1 MRGYGSAVGVL
12 VVSWA
17 WVNRIKYWWYGGR
30 PSLPSISDEVWAHQ
44 VAAIPIL
51 HGLDLNEQSRLIQ
64 LARQFMRS
72 KVITPIGVRPTSA
85 QLAWMALQACLPILN
100 LGLDWYRNFYEII
113 LLPRAVERT
122 EPITLADGIVGTDL
136 SLHQGEAWEQGPVVL
151 VWPEV
156 LHDGQWDGY
165 HLLIHELVH
174 KLDMLAG
181 GVANGMPPAQ
191 RQVPI
196 ERWQRTLEHTYSQWL
211 AQEAS
216 GEGAGLLD
224 EQAVEGLDEFLAIVC
239 EQFFTR
245 PQALRTA
252 YPELYRLLQA
262 WFHQDPA
269 NRQERGRMERP
280 D

>member
-1 MRGYGSAVGVL
+1 MVLGVL
-12 VVSWA
+12 YEVFAVSWA
-17 WVNRIKYWWYGGR
+17 WAQRVRRWWSRGR
-30 PSLPSISDEVWAHQ
+30 PSLPMISDEVWARQ
-44 VAAIPIL
+44 IEAIPIL
-51 HGLDLNEQSRLIQ
+51 HGLNQNEQSHLIQ
-64 LARQFMRS
+64 LAQQFIRS

-85 QLAWMALQACLPILN
+85 QLAWMALQACLPILY

-113 LLPRAVERT
+113 LLPRAVERV
-122 EPITLADGIVGTDL
+122 EPIMLADGVMGTDH
-136 SLHQGEAWEQGPVVL
+136 SLHQGEAWVQGPVVL

-196 ERWQRTLEHTYSQWL
+196 ERWQSTLERAYRLWL

-216 GEGAGLLD
+216 GESLGLLD
-224 EQAVEGLDEFLAIVC
+224 EQAAEGLDEFLAIVC
-239 EQFFTR
+239 EQFFTQ
-245 PQALRTA
+245 PQPLRYA
-252 YPELYRLLQA
+252 YPELYQLLQA

-269 NRQERGRMERP
+269 VRQGRGRMMRP

>member
-1 MRGYGSAVGVL
+1 M
-12 VVSWA
+12 
-17 WVNRIKYWWYGGR
+17 
-30 PSLPSISDEVWAHQ
+30 ISDEVWMRQ
-44 VAAIPIL
+44 LAAIPIL
-51 HGLDLNEQSRLIQ
+51 HGLEQDEQARLIQ
-64 LARQFMRS
+64 LARQFVRS

-85 QLAWMALQACLPILN
+85 QLAWMALQACLPILY

-113 LLPRAVERT
+113 LLPRAVERV
-122 EPITLADGIVGTDL
+122 EPTMLADGVMGTEH

-191 RQVPI
+191 RHVPI
-196 ERWQRTLEHTYSQWL
+196 ERWQHTLEQAYEHWL
-211 AQEAS
+211 AQEAR
-216 GEGAGLLD
+216 GEGSGLLD
-224 EQAVEGLDEFLAIVC
+224 EQAAEGLDEFLAILC

-245 PQALRTA
+245 PQLLRSA
-252 YPELYRLLQA
+252 YPELYQLLQA

-269 NRQERGRMERP
+269 TRQGRGRMVRP